1 MNMFEAFFESYRSDW
16 QETRDGNRIAEFY
29 HAPCLTLRA
38 DGSFA
43 SLQTKDEVVRFFQ
56 TVADTLYKQ
65 GIEQWASKD
74 LTTET
79 LGSRSAIVTMTW
91 LALNSEGSLLR
102 QWRQSYNLVRFGQDW
117 KIVLSTF
124 HLEK

>member
-1 MNMFEAFFESYRSDW
+1 MNTFEAFFESYRSDW
-16 QETRDGNRIAEFY
+16 EAARDGNRIAEFY

-43 SLQTKDEVVRFFQ
+43 SLQTKDEVARFFQ

-74 LTTET
+74 L
-79 LGSRSAIVTMTW
+79 
-91 LALNSEGSLLR
+91 
-102 QWRQSYNLVRFGQDW
+102 
-117 KIVLSTF
+117 
-124 HLEK
+124 